1 MTDSPHVN
9 LHPQKYPLLQTKRIS
24 TMNKT
29 NIVSSLNK
37 EILTL
42 IALLVFNGCAST
54 NKNPFEKFPELKG
67 AKLKAISVPDRIEGN
82 TFIEAHTIYVI
93 ETPSVWKGRD

>member
-1 MTDSPHVN
+1 
-9 LHPQKYPLLQTKRIS
+9 
-24 TMNKT
+24 MNKT
-29 NIVSSLNK
+29 QTVFNLTN
-37 EILTL
+37 ETLTL
-42 IALLVFNGCAST
+42 IALLVFTGCASI
-54 NKNPFEKFPELKG
+54 NKNPFEKFPELKR